1 MFRKLKKAVNSVR
14 CAVRNAILKVREKLL
29 KTYVN
34 AACATSGEMYV
45 DTAAKV
51 LIACV
56 IGMLILVAFYALFKS
71 NIIPSVTSKIND
83 MFNYTA

>member
-14 CAVRNAILKVREKLL
+14 CAIRNAVQNVREKLMA
-29 KTYVN
+29 TYVR

>member
-1 MFRKLKKAVNSVR
+1 MFRKIKNAVNSVKS
-14 CAVRNAILKVREKLL
+14 AVRNAVQKVREKLL
-29 KTYVN
+29 VAYAKT
-34 AACATSGEMYV
+34 ACATSGEMYV

-56 IGMLILVAFYALFKS
+56 IGMLILVSFYALYKS
-71 NIIPSVTSKIND
+71 NIIPNVTSKIND

>member
-1 MFRKLKKAVNSVR
+1 MFRKLMKAVNTVR
-14 CAVRNAILKVREKLL
+14 CTVKNSVQKVRERLL
-29 KTYVN
+29 VAYVK

-71 NIIPSVTSKIND
+71 NIIPSVTSKIDD